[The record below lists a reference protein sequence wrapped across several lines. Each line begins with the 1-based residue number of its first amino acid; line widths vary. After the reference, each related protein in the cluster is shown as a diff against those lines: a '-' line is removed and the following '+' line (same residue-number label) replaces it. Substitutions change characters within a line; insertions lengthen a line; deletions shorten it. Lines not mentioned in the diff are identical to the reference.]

1 MSELVHGV
9 PQFDR
14 VGLATLRS
22 ALAAGW
28 RDFLA
33 TPVYGLFFA
42 SVYIGFGWVFAWI
55 TVQTGQS
62 YWLVFAAIGF
72 PLIGP
77 FAATGLYEISRR
89 RQLGS
94 GFRPS
99 DILGVVFQQR
109 NRQLP
114 WLCAMI
120 IIVFLFWFTLA
131 HMIFALFL
139 GLAPMTNVSSSLE
152 VYFTADGLM
161 MLGFGTAVGAA
172 ISLLLY
178 MLMVLS
184 LPMLLDREVDFI
196 TAMIKSFQFVQANFL
211 PMMLWGILLAGLT
224 LVAMTPWFLGLLVVL
239 PWLGHSSWH
248 LYALLKSDIKKGA

>member
-1 MSELVHGV
+1 
-9 PQFDR
+9 
-14 VGLATLRS
+14 
-22 ALAAGW
+22 
-28 RDFLA
+28 
-33 TPVYGLFFA
+33 
-42 SVYIGFGWVFAWI
+42 
-55 TVQTGQS
+55 
-62 YWLVFAAIGF
+62 
-72 PLIGP
+72 
-77 FAATGLYEISRR
+77 
-89 RQLGS
+89 
-94 GFRPS
+94 
-99 DILGVVFQQR
+99 
-109 NRQLP
+109 
-114 WLCAMI
+114 MI

-139 GLAPMTNVSSSLE
+139 GLTPMTNVSSSLE

-211 PMMLWGILLAGLT
+211 PMMFWGILLAGLT